1 MGSFEHEKCI
11 PSQFCSPEVQK
22 QGVGRSPSKRSKEHC
37 MRASSRFCWLWA
49 SVACGCITPISTS
62 VSTWTFS
69 LCVCVFSPLSFTKT
83 LVIEFR
89 AYPDNQGDLISRSLI
104 TSAKTLGSPLQ
115 VLGARTW
122 TYLWR
127 RPPFAPLRGI
137 SGISQVPVLGPN
149 RALVLRSSL
158 VPARFL
164 LYFSPVSAL
173 CHVTSPTWD
182 NSSNVC
188 VSLLGPP
195 DQLLC
200 TVSTGLPGTASDLEK
215 RKQIFGQNFIPPKK
229 PKTFLQLVW
238 EALQDVTL
246 IILEIAAII
255 SLGLSFYHPPGESSE
270 GKTGVASDPHFPP
283 CNVHARPQWRVA
295 TAEGSWLLLL
305 PGEKTKA
312 KAQRP

>member
-1 MGSFEHEKCI
+1 MDISFGEATI
-11 PSQFCSPEVQK
+11 RPTT
-22 QGVGRSPSKRSKEHC
+22 R
-37 MRASSRFCWLWA
+37 
-49 SVACGCITPISTS
+49 
-62 VSTWTFS
+62 
-69 LCVCVFSPLSFTKT
+69 
-83 LVIEFR
+83 
-89 AYPDNQGDLISRSLI
+89 
-104 TSAKTLGSPLQ
+104 
-115 VLGARTW
+115 
-122 TYLWR
+122 YLWR
-127 RPPFAPLRGI
+127 FQGTR
-137 SGISQVPVLGPN
+137 LGPN
-149 RALVLRSSL
+149 RALVLSSSL

-164 LYFSPVSAL
+164 FYFFPVSAL

-270 GKTGVASDPHFPP
+270 GKTGWPRSPASLPAMCMPSHNGG
-283 CNVHARPQWRVA
+283 CHSRGLMA
-295 TAEGSWLLLL
+295 TAPS
-305 PGEKTKA
+305 
-312 KAQRP
+312 R

>member
-1 MGSFEHEKCI
+1 MRHVI
-11 PSQFCSPEVQK
+11 LSQLCSAEVHK
-22 QGVGRSPSKRSKEHC
+22 QGVGRPPSKRSKEHC
-37 MRASSRFCWLWA
+37 SPASSSFCRLWA

-69 LCVCVFSPLSFTKT
+69 LCACVFSPLSFTKM

-89 AYPDNQGDLISRSLI
+89 VHPDNQGERPFSQI
-104 TSAKTLGSPLQ
+104 GSPLQ

-122 TYLWR
+122 TYLWG
-127 RPPFAPLRGI
+127 RPPFSPLRGI
-137 SGISQVPVLGPN
+137 SGISQVPVPGPDQALG
-149 RALVLRSSL
+149 AGLLAGAAS
-158 VPARFL
+158 FL
-164 LYFSPVSAL
+164 LYFFPVSAL
-173 CHVTSPTWD
+173 CHVTNPTWD

-270 GKTGVASDPHFPP
+270 GKTGGPQTPASLP
-283 CNVHARPQWRVA
+283 A
-295 TAEGSWLLLL
+295 TCM
-305 PGEKTKA
+305 PGHN
-312 KAQRP
+312 